1 MLEKALACCHGEKK
15 HQTDR
20 MLTKALECCHSA
32 KKNITMIVE
41 KALECRHEACQ
52 PTMYFPFQVVRRLRT
67 EFARAV
73 AAVAKA
79 RADLRAAL
87 EIYQDAKYRRMAF
100 DWTYDV
106 GAAGRGG

>member
-1 MLEKALACCHGEKK
+1 
-15 HQTDR
+15 
-20 MLTKALECCHSA
+20 
-32 KKNITMIVE
+32 
-41 KALECRHEACQ
+41 
-52 PTMYFPFQVVRRLRT
+52 MYFPFQVVRRLRT

-87 EIYQDAKYRRMAF
+87 EIYHDAKYRRMAF

-106 GAAGRGG
+106 SDSGSSTWEEEQEEKQQEEEGEELQEESEEDEDEHLEEEAEEEEKENDESGKQ